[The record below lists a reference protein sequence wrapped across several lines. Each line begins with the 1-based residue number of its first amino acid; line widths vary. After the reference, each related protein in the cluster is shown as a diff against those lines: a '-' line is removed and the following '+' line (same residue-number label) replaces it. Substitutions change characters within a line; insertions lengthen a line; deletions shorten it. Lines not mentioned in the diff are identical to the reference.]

1 MRLLTLVICLLPLLA
16 HTQPWCPPGA
26 TWTFGLDAFGS
37 YGFEQYTYA
46 GDTLLGGVSG
56 QRIDLRVGMSS
67 YLNDQQDFNVV
78 PASLITGLQNDVVMQ
93 WSNTYQSW
101 DTLFWLG
108 ADPGHVFHRPF
119 ANTDECDPLDIF
131 VVSDTATI
139 VLDGLPLRR
148 WTIDRYWDGIAYG
161 ALQFTERIG
170 WEWSMLP
177 FPVCMA
183 VDGPAGLRCYSD
195 GEINASFFPFGCT
208 TLVGMDETLQRRT
221 IHGFPDPGKQE
232 VTIQLPVGTHHIA
245 LFDALG
251 RAVFQR
257 TVTAQLPAISTTDLP
272 VGTYFIQV
280 SDGEGTI
287 RKGSWVKAP

>member
-1 MRLLTLVICLLPLLA
+1 MRNVFLTLVLA
-16 HTQPWCPPGA
+16 PVFAFAQSWCPPGA
-26 TWTFGLDAFGS
+26 TWTYGFDAFGS
-37 YGFEQYTYA
+37 YGFEQYTYE
-46 GDTLLGGVSG
+46 GDTLLGGLTG

-67 YLNDQQDFNVV
+67 YLNDEQEVSMY

-108 ADPGHVFHRPF
+108 ADLGHVFHRPF

-183 VDGPAGLRCYSD
+183 VDGPAGMRCYSD
-195 GEINASFFPFGCT
+195 GEINASFFLFGCT
-208 TLVGMDETLQRRT
+208 TRVGMDETPHQRT
-221 IHGFPDPGKQE
+221 IHVFPNPGNQE
-232 VTIQLPVGTHHIA
+232 VTIQLPVGTHHIE
-245 LFDALG
+245 LFDAVG

-257 TVTAQLPAISTTDLP
+257 TVTAQLSTMSTRDLA

-280 SDGEGTI
+280 SDGEGTT
-287 RKGSWVKAP
+287 RRASWVKAP